1 MLSRSKELSFQGG
14 CTEDGK
20 NLYAKITLSSK
31 KEKYISQRI
40 WCTYKWNEYDFSKE
54 ILFKPNGRSLN
65 DCCIK
70 IQLKKAAG
78 FGAKSKLMSNQNKI
92 IK

>member
-31 KEKYISQRI
+31 KDKDISQRI
-40 WCTYKWNEYDFSKE
+40 RCTYKWNEYDFSKE

-65 DCCIK
+65 DCCIN
-70 IQLKKAAG
+70 IQLKRA
-78 FGAKSKLMSNQNKI
+78 SRC
-92 IK
+92 